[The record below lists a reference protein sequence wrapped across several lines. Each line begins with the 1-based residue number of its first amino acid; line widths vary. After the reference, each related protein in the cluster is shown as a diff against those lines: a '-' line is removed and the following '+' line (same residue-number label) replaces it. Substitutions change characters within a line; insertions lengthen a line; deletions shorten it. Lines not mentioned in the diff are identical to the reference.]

1 MSKEFRIPEDVDFNS
16 DNQFTGGD
24 VDIIQ
29 DIYNKISEDEDISD
43 YRGKLQSAFSYK
55 YDDDG
60 EITLSRIEDLLN
72 FSKNN
77 CNATANSNR
86 FNDDD
91 MNKIDLLF
99 ERFAMWASMNPD
111 ITKPSLIKYF
121 EAIFNNSTTHTLKP
135 SIEITTLGI
144 EITTQW
150 LINVFSYSENKKSS
164 GKITEFN
171 YFKPWKAYYNEA
183 MEYYIRDV
191 EKPLRDLYKELFN
204 IYDVE
209 SVSNTLTVLK
219 YDSKSD
225 PVLYVNIKEGSRIN
239 CTYTWFKR
247 VSGSWQEIDGANS
260 NEYRIPNADINIET
274 SEFCTKLYYKVR
286 LQDSNESLSYRDY
299 MLIVYLLDFDNE
311 NTLWGDINNDGVVNI
326 LDIYRLKKLFN
337 LRVGDTNFDD
347 KVDATDASSILST
360 YAKLST
366 TTDSSITNYMDI
378 VYETLENSNDPAIRK
393 AIDYFG
399 KDLLKPAIACVMDYS
414 YAKNKTTDDYEL
426 YGWPTVNAEDASLV
440 LGDYSNASTRKEMPN
455 YTLSNSNYS
464 ISVVSETMARGLVML
479 DREPTRRKNL
489 VLAHL
494 YKILQAIK
502 NKDIKLT

>member
-1 MSKEFRIPEDVDFNS
+1 MSKKFRIPEDADFNS
-16 DNQFTGGD
+16 DNKITVAD
-24 VDIIQ
+24 VNIIQ
-29 DIYNKISEDEDISD
+29 DIYNNISEGGDIQNINDD
-43 YRGKLQSAFSYK
+43 YRRKLQRAFLYK
-55 YDDDG
+55 YDDG
-60 EITLSRIEDLLN
+60 EITLNHIEDLLN

-77 CNATANSNR
+77 CNVTANNSNS

-91 MNKIDLLF
+91 MNKIDVLF
-99 ERFAMWASMNPD
+99 EKFALWASMYPS

-121 EAIFNNSTTHTLKP
+121 EFIFNDSTTYTLKP
-135 SIEITTLGI
+135 NI

-171 YFKPWKAYYNEA
+171 YFKPWTAYYSDTT
-183 MEYYIRDV
+183 EYYIRDV
-191 EKPLRDLYKELFN
+191 EKPLRDLYKEIFN

-209 SVSNTLTVLK
+209 SVSKTLTVLK
-219 YDSKSD
+219 HDSKSD
-225 PVLYVNIKEGSRIN
+225 PVLYVNIKDGSRIN
-239 CTYTWFKR
+239 CTYTWFKY
-247 VSGSWQEIDGANS
+247 VMGSWQEIDGANS
-260 NEYRIPNADINIET
+260 NEYRVPNADINIET
-274 SEFCTKLYYKVR
+274 SEFFTKLYYKVR
-286 LQDSNESLSYRDY
+286 LQDSNEVLTHRDY
-299 MLIVYLLDFDNE
+299 MLSVYILDFDNE

-337 LRVGDTNFDD
+337 LKVGDTNFDNNIG
-347 KVDATDASSILST
+347 ATDASDILST

-366 TTDSSITNYMDI
+366 TADNSLTNYMDI
-378 VYETLENSNDPAIRK
+378 VYGKLENSGDSAIRK

-399 KDLLKPAIACVMDYS
+399 EDLLKPAIACIMDYS

-426 YGWPTVNAEDASLV
+426 YGWPTINAEDASLV
-440 LGDYSNASTRKEMPN
+440 LDDVSDIATGKEVPN

-479 DREPTRRKNL
+479 DREPTRRKEL